1 MLVGPNC
8 VQFLSV
14 TRAPLASTSTP
25 MQKSGDAEIWAPV
38 ARLDIAGWVSMEAAL
53 VELARWMKRESNAAN
68 LDVNMLVSSR
78 GEMKRR

>member
-1 MLVGPNC
+1 
-8 VQFLSV
+8 
-14 TRAPLASTSTP
+14 
-25 MQKSGDAEIWAPV
+25 
-38 ARLDIAGWVSMEAAL
+38 MEAAL